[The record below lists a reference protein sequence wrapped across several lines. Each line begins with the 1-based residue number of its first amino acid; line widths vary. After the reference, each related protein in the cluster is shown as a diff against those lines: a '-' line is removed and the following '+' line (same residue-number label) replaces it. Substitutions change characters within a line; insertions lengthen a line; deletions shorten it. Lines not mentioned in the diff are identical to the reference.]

1 MDDFDT
7 LKKLG
12 LKINKLLDCNIKS
25 FKTVDIFPTQCG
37 YEGLNF
43 EGVVNGFDIEVDSCL
58 FGYS

>member
-37 YEGLNF
+37 YEGLQF
-43 EGVVNGFDIEVDSCL
+43 E
-58 FGYS
+58 